1 MRPSRS
7 VRQTTFRVRRSFTQT
22 RRPLRSTNKTSS
34 LQFSQNRETR
44 VAHKTT
50 AKITARREKS
60 EWSALEKPVA
70 PLTESAVRRIIRV
83 SVLWSWRR
91 DSNPRPSDYKSDA
104 LPTELRQQFWGIP
117 ALPRKRIPRIPSEC
131 PGQLVKLSQGQLGV
145 QAKAVHPRL
154 QHHQHK
160 SPAEPAALSRRTK
173 AHADRQKAQK
183 ASIGALVCR
192 CSIGRPAGGECL
204 RTSRSRLQPS
214 RNDATPASLLPRQQ
228 GIDR

>member
-154 QHHQHK
+154 Q
-160 SPAEPAALSRRTK
+160 
-173 AHADRQKAQK
+173 
-183 ASIGALVCR
+183 ASSA
-192 CSIGRPAGGECL
+192 
-204 RTSRSRLQPS
+204 
-214 RNDATPASLLPRQQ
+214 
-228 GIDR
+228 